1 MVNGGEMGE
10 CYGYSEVQDSLMA
23 GFWGE
28 GMQKNASSAEKKWEG
43 AQIVHSFYLRLERM
57 H

>member
-10 CYGYSEVQDSLMA
+10 CYGYSEVQDRLMA

-28 GMQKNASSAEKKWEG
+28 GMQKNASSAEKIER
-43 AQIVHSFYLRLERM
+43 AHRLCI
-57 H
+57 HFI